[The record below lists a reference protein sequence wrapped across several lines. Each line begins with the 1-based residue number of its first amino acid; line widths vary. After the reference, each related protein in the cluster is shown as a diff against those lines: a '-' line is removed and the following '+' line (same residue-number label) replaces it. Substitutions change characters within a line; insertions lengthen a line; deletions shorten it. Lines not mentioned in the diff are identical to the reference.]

1 MGESKLWSGLW
12 ATKQW
17 AAAVSVERWMGL
29 LLCTTIHQHWT
40 TATTTTAAAAE
51 SSRQQAAAAAAA
63 TGAGWGGGWQL
74 LEHATR
80 FWRIDKTSASDRETT
95 HTHTMRVR
103 AIHTHT
109 HNLLFIHLCVWWPVW
124 NCCCCKRFYA
134 NYKIHRPGMLVFSL
148 SLIVSLSRWN
158 VCCFCVACIKG
169 NPIDIYVDA

>member
-1 MGESKLWSGLW
+1 
-12 ATKQW
+12 
-17 AAAVSVERWMGL
+17 MGL

-103 AIHTHT
+103 AIHTHKHT
-109 HNLLFIHLCVWWPVW
+109 FFYLYTCVCGGLCEIVAVVSAFTPTTKSTGLGCW
-124 NCCCCKRFYA
+124 C
-134 NYKIHRPGMLVFSL
+134 SL
-148 SLIVSLSRWN
+148 SLSHCLSLFEMFVVFAWL
-158 VCCFCVACIKG
+158 A
-169 NPIDIYVDA
+169 